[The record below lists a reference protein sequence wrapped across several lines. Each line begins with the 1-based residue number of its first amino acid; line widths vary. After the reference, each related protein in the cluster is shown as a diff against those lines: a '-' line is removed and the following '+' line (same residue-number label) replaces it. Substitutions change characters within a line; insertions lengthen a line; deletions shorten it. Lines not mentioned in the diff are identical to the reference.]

1 MIPQIK
7 ISCIGAARNLFVRSM
22 FYISLINFL
31 MLAMT
36 TYTVV
41 VRDVV
46 EIPFFVFIVVLVVII
61 AVSLLFEYC
70 IVLPS
75 ETSFMN
81 KQVYEHDN
89 PVKDDL
95 QEIKN
100 TLYDLK
106 KTN

>member
-1 MIPQIK
+1 LIPQVK
-7 ISCIGAARNLFVRSM
+7 IPYLGAARNLFVRSM
-22 FYISLINFL
+22 FYISFINFL
-31 MLAMT
+31 MLALT

-46 EIPFFVFIVVLVVII
+46 EIPFVMFIAGLIVIVAI
-61 AVSLLFEYC
+61 SLLFEYC
-70 IVLPS
+70 VVLPS

-95 QEIKN
+95 KEIKDI
-100 TLYDLK
+100 LQGMK
-106 KTN
+106 

>member
-1 MIPQIK
+1 
-7 ISCIGAARNLFVRSM
+7 
-22 FYISLINFL
+22 
-31 MLAMT
+31 MLALT

-46 EIPFFVFIVVLVVII
+46 EIPFVMFVAGLIVIVAI
-61 AVSLLFEYC
+61 SLLFEYC
-70 IVLPS
+70 VVLPS

-95 QEIKN
+95 KEIKDI
-100 TLYDLK
+100 LQGMK
-106 KTN
+106 

>member
-7 ISCIGAARNLFVRSM
+7 IPYVGAARNLFVRSM

-31 MLAMT
+31 MLALT
-36 TYTVV
+36 TYAVV

-46 EIPFFVFIVVLVVII
+46 EIPFVAFI
-61 AVSLLFEYC
+61 AVLIVIVGVSLTFEYC

-95 QEIKN
+95 REIKEI
-100 TLYDLK
+100 LQRKL
-106 KTN
+106 

>member
-1 MIPQIK
+1 MIPQVK
-7 ISCIGAARNLFVRSM
+7 IPYIGAARNLFVRSM

-31 MLAMT
+31 MLALT

-46 EIPFFVFIVVLVVII
+46 EIPFVMFVAGLIVIVAI
-61 AVSLLFEYC
+61 SLLFEYC
-70 IVLPS
+70 VVLPS

-95 QEIKN
+95 KEIKDI
-100 TLYDLK
+100 LQGMK
-106 KTN
+106 

>member
-1 MIPQIK
+1 LIPQVK
-7 ISCIGAARNLFVRSM
+7 IPYIGAARNLFVRSM

-31 MLAMT
+31 MLALT

-46 EIPFFVFIVVLVVII
+46 EIPFVMFVAGLIVIVAI
-61 AVSLLFEYC
+61 SLLFEYC
-70 IVLPS
+70 VVLPS

-95 QEIKN
+95 KEIKDI
-100 TLYDLK
+100 LQGMK
-106 KTN
+106 